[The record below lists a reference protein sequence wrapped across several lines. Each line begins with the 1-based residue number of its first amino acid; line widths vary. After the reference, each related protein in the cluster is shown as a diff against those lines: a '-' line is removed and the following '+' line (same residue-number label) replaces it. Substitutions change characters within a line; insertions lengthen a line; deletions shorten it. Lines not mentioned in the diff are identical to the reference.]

1 MNDSKR
7 VSRRRFIT
15 IAAGAAA
22 TLPLASLMSALPA
35 NASDM
40 PKLAEDDPQAAA
52 LGYKHDATAVDTA
65 KFPKRAGDAGATQFC
80 NNCQLFQ
87 AGADDEWGPCSIF
100 PGKAVAGKGWCNA
113 WVPKQG

>member
-1 MNDSKR
+1 MNGSKR
-7 VSRRRFIT
+7 VSRRLFIS

-35 NASDM
+35 HAGDM
-40 PKLAEDDPQAAA
+40 PKLAEDDPQASA
-52 LGYKHDATAVDTA
+52 LGYKHDASAVDTG

-80 NNCQLFQ
+80 HNCQLFQ
-87 AGADDEWGPCSIF
+87 GGDEWGPCSIF
-100 PGKAVAGKGWCNA
+100 PGKAVAADGWCNA

>member
-1 MNDSKR
+1 MNESKR

-35 NASDM
+35 SASDL
-40 PKLAEDDPQAAA
+40 PQLAEDDAQAAA
-52 LGYKHDATAVDTA
+52 LGYRHDAATVDTG

-80 NNCQLFQ
+80 NNCQLYQ
-87 AGADDEWGPCSIF
+87 GGDEWGPCSIF
-100 PGKAVAGKGWCNA
+100 PGKSVAAKGWCNA

>member
-1 MNDSKR
+1 MKGPEK

-35 NASDM
+35 QASDL
-40 PKLAEDDPQAAA
+40 PHLTEDDPQGSA
-52 LGYKHDATAVDTA
+52 LGYKHDATQVDTT

-80 NNCQLFQ
+80 DNCQLYQ
-87 AGADDEWGPCSIF
+87 GGDEWGPCSIF

-113 WVPKQG
+113 WVPNQG